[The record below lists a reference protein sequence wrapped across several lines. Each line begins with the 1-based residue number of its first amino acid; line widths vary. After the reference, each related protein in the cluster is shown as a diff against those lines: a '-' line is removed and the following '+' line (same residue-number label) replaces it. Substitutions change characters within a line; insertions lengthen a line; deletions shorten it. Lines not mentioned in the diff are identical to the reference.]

1 MKAPVD
7 LHVPGDTGAIYG
19 LADRV
24 AAVGKAIGRLSGSAA
39 EAERNVQYFWEGD
52 TARGFRTAAIKLMG
66 AYRPVDAY
74 AAEAADVFE
83 AYADRIIRGRHTF
96 ADYADAAV
104 AAGMTVVGQR
114 HIRPPEPPGTDA
126 NGDCVPVDARV
137 QSDYE
142 KAVRLFTEIE
152 RLVDTWWTDTR
163 KWITSHFGPLVAR
176 IGEFDAIDAFLKD
189 LQLNGFTAAGA
200 MLDEAAAR
208 VSDRLGDFV
217 DQQRGFEDA
226 YEKFK
231 SDGRSGDPARN
242 AAAEDFDKKGNRT
255 ALESVEKTIDLLKP
269 GKVLLRVGGPAS
281 GVIEAAVELAGGAS
295 PSSVGAG
302 AAGGAAGGWAG
313 AGAGAALGGLSG
325 PAAPVAVPMLAVL
338 GGLAGS
344 VGGSSAGK
352 TAWESWVPLRTREAI
367 DAGLRDQYR
376 LRESFDVRIQP
387 PKVARG

>member
-7 LHVPGDTGAIYG
+7 LHIPGDTGAITG

-24 AAVGKAIGRLSGSAA
+24 TAVGKAIGRLSGSAA

-52 TARGFRTAAIKLMG
+52 TVRGFQTAAVTLMG
-66 AYRPVDAY
+66 AYRPIDTY
-74 AAEAADVFE
+74 AADAADVFE
-83 AYADRIIRGRHTF
+83 AYADRIIRGRHAF
-96 ADYADAAV
+96 ADYADAAA
-104 AAGMTVVGQR
+104 AAGMTVVGKR

-126 NGDCVPVDARV
+126 NGDCVPVDARA
-137 QSDYE
+137 QSEYE

-152 RLVDTWWTDTR
+152 RLVETWWTDTR

-176 IGEFDAIDAFLKD
+176 IGEFDALDAFLKN
-189 LQLNGFTAAGA
+189 LQLNGFTVAGA

-217 DQQRGFEDA
+217 DRQRGFEDA

-242 AAAEDFDKKGNRT
+242 AAAEDFDRKGNRT
-255 ALESVEKTIDLLKP
+255 ALESIEKNIDLLKP

-302 AAGGAAGGWAG
+302 AAGGGVGAWILGSAAASTVSGPLAPIVVGAAALAG
-313 AGAGAALGGLSG
+313 A
-325 PAAPVAVPMLAVL
+325 
-338 GGLAGS
+338 
-344 VGGSSAGK
+344 VGGNAASK
-352 TAWESWVPLRTREAI
+352 TAWQEWVPLRTRDAI
-367 DAGLRDQYR
+367 DAGLSDPYR
-376 LRESFDVRIQP
+376 LGDAYDTRIKP
-387 PKVARG
+387 PKTARG